1 MPAPVQMLE
10 PVVRR
15 LEHDEDYVVNAF
27 ERHAAHCPRC
37 EDPIKTFDEDNTLC
51 DRGNQYAIDV
61 DKYIYAINDMAHSV
75 VDRELNQA
83 TLVQIP
89 MNCES
94 TRRLLLAVQY
104 GLPLRRKEVRFEDD
118 RQKEKDNQNHNQHQR
133 QRSESPARPV
143 ISYDRSYPIA
153 PRRPASQ
160 SQTLS
165 TEVIERSPQR
175 NMKHRVIVYPSSSS
189 SVRSSSSTRG
199 SLYEEDLVDR
209 VDRRRPSP
217 RRNWPIDYHL

>member
-1 MPAPVQMLE
+1 ML
-10 PVVRR
+10 
-15 LEHDEDYVVNAF
+15 NAF
-27 ERHAAHCPRC
+27 ERHATHCPRC
-37 EDPIKTFDEDNTLC
+37 EDPIKTFDEGNTLC

-104 GLPLRRKEVRFEDD
+104 GLPLRRKEVRFEDEK
-118 RQKEKDNQNHNQHQR
+118 QKEKDNHNQNQNQSQNQR

-143 ISYDRSYPIA
+143 ISYDRTYPVA
-153 PRRPASQ
+153 PRRPVSQ

-165 TEVIERSPQR
+165 TEVIERTPQR
-175 NMKHRVIVYPSSSS
+175 NVKHRVIVYPSSSS

>member
-1 MPAPVQMLE
+1 MPAPVEMLE

-15 LEHDEDYVVNAF
+15 LEHDEEYVVNAF
-27 ERHAAHCPRC
+27 ERHANHCPRC
-37 EDPIKTFDEDNTLC
+37 VDAIKTYDEGNTLC

-75 VDRELNQA
+75 VDRELNQS

-94 TRRLLLAVQY
+94 VRRLLLAVQY
-104 GLPLRRKEVRFEDD
+104 GLRLRRKEVRFQNDN
-118 RQKEKDNQNHNQHQR
+118 EKQNQR

-143 ISYDRSYPIA
+143 ISYDRTYPVA
-153 PRRPASQ
+153 PRRPVSH
-160 SQTLS
+160 TLS
-165 TEVIERSPQR
+165 TEVIERAPQG
-175 NMKHRVIVYPSSSS
+175 NMKRRVIVYPSSSS
-189 SVRSSSSTRG
+189 SRASSSTRG
-199 SLYEEDLVDR
+199 SLYEEDR
-209 VDRRRPSP
+209 VERRESP